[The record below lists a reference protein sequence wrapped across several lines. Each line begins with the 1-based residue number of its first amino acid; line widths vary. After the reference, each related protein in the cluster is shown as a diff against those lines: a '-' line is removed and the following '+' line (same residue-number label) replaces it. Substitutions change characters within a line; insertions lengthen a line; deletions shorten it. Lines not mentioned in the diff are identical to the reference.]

1 MLRNSWLT
9 LLLKCNK
16 TLWNLILQTT
26 EISLKILLQF
36 IYLYIPVF
44 LFLSTYW
51 KLHKFH
57 NNLLL
62 EKLSRGWVGRI
73 HIGTCCYT
81 YHTSRKGLLILLCGR
96 QIYTID
102 LNRIKSHRG
111 SPKGISSLIKK

>member
-9 LLLKCNK
+9 LLLKCIK

-26 EISLKILLQF
+26 EISLKILLQC
-36 IYLYIPVF
+36 ILLCIF
-44 LFLSTYW
+44 LSLSTYW
-51 KLHKFH
+51 KLDKFH

-62 EKLSRGWVGRI
+62 EELSKGWVGRI

-81 YHTSRKGLLILLCGR
+81 YHTSRKGLLILLCGS

-102 LNRIKSHRG
+102 LNHIKSHRG
-111 SPKGISSLIKK
+111 NPKDISSLIKK